1 MGNRKFAAKIV
12 KELDPNGTL
21 FAGRVICREDDSDN
35 VGGKGRNIK
44 NLDEV
49 KGLESSVVIMDNSE
63 SAWPHNRKN
72 LIVVERLDTLNHS
85 PFYT

>member
-1 MGNRKFAAKIV
+1 MENKKFVAKVV

-21 FAGRVICREDDSDN
+21 FAGRIICREDDSDK
-35 VGGKGRNIK
+35 VGGKGCKVK

-63 SAWPHNRKN
+63 SAWPHNRLN
-72 LIVVERLDTLNHS
+72 LILVERLDTINHS
-85 PFYT
+85 LFYT

>member
-1 MGNRKFAAKIV
+1 MGDRKFAAKVV

-21 FAGRVICREDDSDN
+21 FAGRIICREDDSYN

-63 SAWPHNRKN
+63 NAWPHNRKN
-72 LIVVERLDTLNHS
+72 LILVERLDTLNRS